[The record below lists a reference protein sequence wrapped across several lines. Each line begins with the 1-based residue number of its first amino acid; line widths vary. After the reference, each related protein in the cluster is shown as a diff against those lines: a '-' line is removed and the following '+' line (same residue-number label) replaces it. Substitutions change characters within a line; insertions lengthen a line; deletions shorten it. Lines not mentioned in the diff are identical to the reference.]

1 MIKCKVNNATHF
13 DNKRPVSKCIIKEEN
28 DDHDNNDDDDE
39 GEEEEKEL
47 LKMKRRWGTKGNG
60 SADLRL

>member
-1 MIKCKVNNATHF
+1 MQH
-13 DNKRPVSKCIIKEEN
+13 NKRPVSKCIIKEEN
-28 DDHDNNDDDDE
+28 DDHDEGE